1 MKRGDEGESH
11 KVGNG
16 RKSGMVKIT
25 IMKKEKGVEEERMPS
40 VACTAGRAQTCWS
53 SLYSRS
59 HLQLG
64 ASTAFLLGQ
73 FEPVASYHQ
82 NSLSRNHSSSTLVP
96 LGNYKTPF
104 SRPSLDASPHLRH
117 APHHPAEIGVI
128 GSP

>member
-16 RKSGMVKIT
+16 RKSGIVKIT
-25 IMKKEKGVEEERMPS
+25 IMKKEKGVEEDLGCLHGWASANVLELIRDR
-40 VACTAGRAQTCWS
+40 TFN
-53 SLYSRS
+53 LI
-59 HLQLG
+59 QLG

-82 NSLSRNHSSSTLVP
+82 NSLSRNHSSSSLVP
-96 LGNYKTPF
+96 LGNFKTPI
-104 SRPSLDASPHLRH
+104 SRPSLDAFPHLRH